1 MAESVYVLCAVTSII
16 CAALLY
22 RGYAAT
28 RTRLL
33 FWSSLCFVA
42 LALNNATLLV
52 DLYVLP
58 EAVSLAAARGAIALV
73 GLMVLLYGL
82 VQESR

>member
-1 MAESVYVLCAVTSII
+1 MAEGVYVLCAVTSII

-42 LALNNATLLV
+42 LAVNNALLLV

-58 EAVSLAAARGAIALV
+58 ATNLAPMRGGVALV

>member
-1 MAESVYVLCAVTSII
+1 MAEGVYILCAVTSII

-42 LALNNATLLV
+42 LALNNALLLV

-58 EAVSLAAARGAIALV
+58 AMNLAPTRGAVALV

>member
-33 FWSSLCFVA
+33 FWSSLCFMA
-42 LALNNATLLV
+42 LALNNALLLV

-58 EAVSLAAARGAIALV
+58 AMNLAATRGAVALV

>member
-1 MAESVYVLCAVTSII
+1 MAEGVYVLCSVTSII

-33 FWSSLCFVA
+33 FWSSLCFLA
-42 LALNNATLLV
+42 LAVNNALLIV

-58 EAVSLAAARGAIALV
+58 EINLAAARGAVALV

>member
-1 MAESVYVLCAVTSII
+1 MTESVYVLCAVTSII

-33 FWSSLCFVA
+33 FWSSLCFLA
-42 LALNNATLLV
+42 LALNNALLLV

-58 EAVSLAAARGAIALV
+58 ADVSLAAWRGAVALI

>member
-1 MAESVYVLCAVTSII
+1 MAEGVYVLCAVTSII

-33 FWSSLCFVA
+33 FWSSLCFLA
-42 LALNNATLLV
+42 LALNNALLIV

-58 EAVSLAAARGAIALV
+58 DVNLAAWRGAVALV

>member
-1 MAESVYVLCAVTSII
+1 MAEGVYVLCAVTSII

-33 FWSSLCFVA
+33 FWSSLCFLA
-42 LALNNATLLV
+42 LALNNALLLV

-58 EAVSLAAARGAIALV
+58 EASLASLRGGVALL
-73 GLMVLLYGL
+73 GIMVLLYGL

>member
-1 MAESVYVLCAVTSII
+1 MAEGVYVLCAVTSIL

-22 RGYAAT
+22 RGYSAT

-33 FWSSLCFVA
+33 FWSSLCFLA
-42 LALNNATLLV
+42 LALNNALLLV
-52 DLYVLP
+52 DLYALP
-58 EAVSLAAARGAIALV
+58 EASLASLRGAVALV

>member
-22 RGYAAT
+22 RGYGAT

-33 FWSSLCFVA
+33 FWSSLCFLA
-42 LALNNATLLV
+42 LALNNALLLV

-58 EAVSLAAARGAIALV
+58 AINLAATRGAVALL

>member
-1 MAESVYVLCAVTSII
+1 MADSVYVLCTLTSII

-22 RGYAAT
+22 RGYSAT

-42 LALNNATLLV
+42 LAVNNALLIV
-52 DLYVLP
+52 DLYALP
-58 EAVSLAAARGAIALV
+58 EASLASLRGAVALA